1 MDEAGG
7 SSAVDESLKGDILRF
22 VLSADQDG
30 EDEGSVRTNVLG
42 ASDVGQG
49 RRFL

>member
-1 MDEAGG
+1 MDETGG
-7 SSAVDESLKGDILRF
+7 SPTVDKGLEGNILGF

-30 EDEGSVRTNVLG
+30 EDEGLVRTNVLG